1 MSKHMKGLKVYPLHL
16 LVFTYKID
24 WWADDIQPILLGLW
38 SMCYILLVWGT
49 RHKILFHL
57 RFEVDCCQGKYLG
70 KMGTSNNVGLG
81 FFFFPSVFVPKLHKT
96 SGPAMPAAARLS
108 ALSLE
113 MSSAVIKHRHDNQTA
128 TKSTSLAKSQRGE
141 SAGY

>member
-1 MSKHMKGLKVYPLHL
+1 
-16 LVFTYKID
+16 
-24 WWADDIQPILLGLW
+24 
-38 SMCYILLVWGT
+38 
-49 RHKILFHL
+49 
-57 RFEVDCCQGKYLG
+57 
-70 KMGTSNNVGLG
+70 MGTSNNVGLG
-81 FFFFPSVFVPKLHKT
+81 FLVFFPSVFVPKLYKT

-113 MSSAVIKHRHDNQTA
+113 MSSAVIEHRHDNQTA